1 MRRCV
6 VNSAGAAG
14 YAALW
19 IESSNVVVEDCRIHD
34 NAAAGVYLNGVGL
47 APVLRR
53 VEVDRNGGWAVV
65 QSTLDMNPAYEGL
78 SVHDNGRDAVYVG
91 GSGTTGRDVV
101 LDGGAVGGVPYV
113 LASSWTVGSG
123 RALTVTA
130 GTAVRFGDNVYLRV
144 DGRLVVTGTATA
156 PITFTTA
163 STTTVVPGR
172 WYFIRF
178 ASGSSGVMRRC
189 VVNSAGSAGYA
200 ALWIESSN
208 VVVED
213 CRIHHNAGAGAYVV
227 GSAPTLAGNAIYL
240 NGGPGLVTSNSQ
252 PILRGN
258 LFYRNAGFGIR
269 NDTPARTVNAR
280 QQAWGHPTG
289 PYHPSRNPMGL
300 GDRVSDGVD
309 FEPWLRVAG
318 VFIPENQPPQAFVV
332 NPAADGF
339 TFNALPL
346 QFRIWVTDTDALTGT
361 TFIQDM
367 IYLRAEIRQGGTVV
381 AVYDQVESPAGWDR
395 GFYRIESS
403 EGVTATLTL
412 TRALPPGDYTIR
424 VTAFDGIGMGTGPE
438 RAFSV
443 NLTAWGIASVQ
454 PEEILA
460 VPGLTQTL
468 TLYGYGFTSGAQ
480 VWLEQVISD
489 TERVDPESVIR
500 VSEEELRVRVNMGG
514 LSGLWDVVVRQGGEE
529 RRFPLYV
536 FPYMPVMV
544 VESQPPARPRPGF
557 LLPFEVRVTNAG
569 TAPGVALVMATT
581 PTGTQVITV
590 TAAAGG
596 VEVVK
601 QEGNLALYAIRVEPG
616 DTRTATVWF
625 RIPWEAVGD
634 APGQLRLGAPLFMYS
649 ELLGMTTVEG
659 WELLRAEMDDQTPE
673 RLTLLMMA
681 GWMMLEGHYEQRF
694 IDLINWQRAR
704 GLEWWERLFI
714 RNPVLASVL
723 IQAAVQ
729 AILPAWYEAL
739 GGREALPPYVE
750 LNFERVLEGSTGMAR
765 PAGIGTLQ
773 YSGGLW
779 DELKLW
785 GATFKEMFSYE
796 GWETMEASA
805 KAVGAGLVEGLTFGL
820 VRLNPVPDLECRDP
834 YIRMAVEWGR
844 AAGNIASQVVPFP
857 KLRVPI
863 KIRGSE
869 RLAVLA
875 HNVNQRLIQFGR
887 SNYKVIASTLDSSAQ
902 AALNTLQ
909 RVDGAITRLTGK
921 NPNLSQSIKFGQGE
935 PGRRDILLWNK
946 YKLTL
951 SGNSAEPIRLGLSKI
966 VKIGDEYYD
975 VNIFHYGERKVV
987 EIEITNQYGNVIGK
1001 KIVTEPHMGYGGSGK
1016 PVIDR
1021 NTEQPMR
1028 DEWGNIIMGAG
1039 PHEYTRHFFDSNN
1052 PLNKLV
1058 DPVTGKSLGDIPIL
1072 TPEGQL
1078 NPQYTEALK
1087 RVIDQLPPVN
1097 VEVLNNGRQLI
1108 AVSNAAEHVVSG
1120 VGPSGTSA
1128 TSDCGGS
1135 RSVPLRAS
1143 WDPNDIQGLPSRVY
1157 IDPSQALMFT
1167 IRFENV
1173 ATATAEAETVVVTMT
1188 LDPNLDW
1195 SALQMLGSSHPDK
1208 LQLRADEESR
1218 VLVWAF
1224 DGINLPPNRNP
1235 PEGEGWVRFRVRPKA
1250 NLGSGTVLTAQAVI
1264 VFDVNPPIWT
1274 NVITYVI
1281 DVTPPVTPTLSDPS
1295 VAGDQIRLRV
1305 RTRDEHSGLSR
1316 LAVYYSRDGGQAWSL
1331 GTDLMLTE
1339 PVRELD
1345 QVFAFSVPGG
1355 GDYQIRVDA
1364 RDEVGMGI
1372 TSEPITVRVPYRLF
1386 LPLVLRQAGGA
1397 RSSGQA
1403 VEEGAPAAPSI
1414 PTPEPR
1420 EMAPPPGSALPS
1432 FRKVPRRR
1440 RAHP

>member
-1 MRRCV
+1 
-6 VNSAGAAG
+6 
-14 YAALW
+14 
-19 IESSNVVVEDCRIHD
+19 
-34 NAAAGVYLNGVGL
+34 
-47 APVLRR
+47 
-53 VEVDRNGGWAVV
+53 
-65 QSTLDMNPAYEGL
+65 
-78 SVHDNGRDAVYVG
+78 
-91 GSGTTGRDVV
+91 
-101 LDGGAVGGVPYV
+101 
-113 LASSWTVGSG
+113 
-123 RALTVTA
+123 
-130 GTAVRFGDNVYLRV
+130 
-144 DGRLVVTGTATA
+144 
-156 PITFTTA
+156 
-163 STTTVVPGR
+163 
-172 WYFIRF
+172 
-178 ASGSSGVMRRC
+178 
-189 VVNSAGSAGYA
+189 
-200 ALWIESSN
+200 
-208 VVVED
+208 
-213 CRIHHNAGAGAYVV
+213 
-227 GSAPTLAGNAIYL
+227 
-240 NGGPGLVTSNSQ
+240 
-252 PILRGN
+252 
-258 LFYRNAGFGIR
+258 
-269 NDTPARTVNAR
+269 
-280 QQAWGHPTG
+280 
-289 PYHPSRNPMGL
+289 
-300 GDRVSDGVD
+300 
-309 FEPWLRVAG
+309 
-318 VFIPENQPPQAFVV
+318 
-332 NPAADGF
+332 
-339 TFNALPL
+339 
-346 QFRIWVTDTDALTGT
+346 
-361 TFIQDM
+361 
-367 IYLRAEIRQGGTVV
+367 
-381 AVYDQVESPAGWDR
+381 
-395 GFYRIESS
+395 
-403 EGVTATLTL
+403 
-412 TRALPPGDYTIR
+412 
-424 VTAFDGIGMGTGPE
+424 
-438 RAFSV
+438 
-443 NLTAWGIASVQ
+443 
-454 PEEILA
+454 
-460 VPGLTQTL
+460 
-468 TLYGYGFTSGAQ
+468 
-480 VWLEQVISD
+480 
-489 TERVDPESVIR
+489 
-500 VSEEELRVRVNMGG
+500 
-514 LSGLWDVVVRQGGEE
+514 
-529 RRFPLYV
+529 
-536 FPYMPVMV
+536 
-544 VESQPPARPRPGF
+544 
-557 LLPFEVRVTNAG
+557 
-569 TAPGVALVMATT
+569 
-581 PTGTQVITV
+581 
-590 TAAAGG
+590 
-596 VEVVK
+596 
-601 QEGNLALYAIRVEPG
+601 
-616 DTRTATVWF
+616 
-625 RIPWEAVGD
+625 
-634 APGQLRLGAPLFMYS
+634 
-649 ELLGMTTVEG
+649 
-659 WELLRAEMDDQTPE
+659 MDDQTPE

-704 GLEWWERLFI
+704 GLEWWERLFT

-820 VRLNPVPDLECRDP
+820 VRLNPVPDLECQDP

-844 AAGNIASQVVPFP
+844 AAGNIASLVVPFP

-875 HNVNQRLIQFGR
+875 DNVNQRLIQFGR

-966 VKIGDEYYD
+966 VKVGDEYYD
-975 VNIFHYGERKVV
+975 VNMFHYGERLKEV
-987 EIEITNQYGNVIGK
+987 EEIRDQFGNLWGRN
-1001 KIVTEPHMGYGGSGK
+1001 IVTEPHMGFGSSGK

-1021 NTEQPMR
+1021 NTGQPMR

-1039 PHEYTRHFFDSNN
+1039 PHFYNERYFRM
-1052 PLNKLV
+1052 
-1058 DPVTGKSLGDIPIL
+1058 GRGDIPYF
-1072 TPEGQL
+1072 TEKGEL
-1078 NPQYTEALK
+1078 NPAYLDELSELINQSPL
-1087 RVIDQLPPVN
+1087 VN
-1097 VEVLNNGRQLI
+1097 VEVLNNGRQVV

-1120 VGPSGTSA
+1120 VGPLGTSA

-1224 DGINLPPNRNP
+1224 NGINLPPNRNP
-1235 PEGEGWVRFRVRPKA
+1235 PEGEGWVRFRVQPKA

-1305 RTRDEHSGLSR
+1305 QTRDEHSGLSR

-1364 RDEVGMGI
+1364 RDEVGMSI

-1420 EMAPPPGSALPS
+1420 EMAPPPGSALPA

>member
-1 MRRCV
+1 MRWCV
-6 VNSAGAAG
+6 VNSAGAAN

-19 IESSNVVVEDCRIHD
+19 IESSDVVVEDCRIHD
-34 NAAAGVYLNGVGL
+34 NAGAGIYLGGGGL

-113 LASSWTVGSG
+113 LAGSWTVGGG

-130 GTAVRFGDNVYLRV
+130 GTAVRFEDNVYLRV
-144 DGRLVVTGTATA
+144 DGRLVAEGGATA

-163 STTTVVPGR
+163 STTTVAPGR

-178 ASGSSGVMRRC
+178 ASGSSGVMRWC
-189 VVNSAGSAGYA
+189 VVNSAGAANYA

-601 QEGNLALYAIRVEPG
+601 REGNLALYAIRVEPG

-704 GLEWWERLFI
+704 GLEWWERLFT

-729 AILPAWYEAL
+729 AILPAWYEAF

-750 LNFERVLEGSTGMAR
+750 LSFERVLEGSTGMAR

-773 YSGGLW
+773 YGGTFW
-779 DELKLW
+779 DEVKLF
-785 GATFKEMFSYE
+785 GATVKEMFSFE

-805 KAVGAGLVEGLTFGL
+805 KAVVAGLVEGLTLGF
-820 VRLNPVPDLECRDP
+820 VKLNPVPDLECQDP
-834 YIRMAVEWGR
+834 YIQMAVKWGR
-844 AAGNIASQVVPFP
+844 VAGNIATIAVPL
-857 KLRVPI
+857 KLRAPI
-863 KIRGSE
+863 NIYGSE

-875 HNVNQRLIQFGR
+875 HSVNQRLIQFGR
-887 SNYKVIASTLDSSAQ
+887 SNYKVIASTLDSGAQ
-902 AALNTLQ
+902 KLLNTLQ
-909 RVDGAITRLTGK
+909 RVDGALNRLGI
-921 NPNLSQSIKFGQGE
+921 NSNLSNIQFGWGP

-951 SGNSAEPIRLGLSKI
+951 SGNDIEPIRVGLSKI
-966 VKIGDEYYD
+966 VKVGDEYYD
-975 VNIFHYGERKVV
+975 VNIFHYGERVV
-987 EIEITNQYGNVIGK
+987 GEELVRDQFGNVLGR
-1001 KIVTEPHMGYGGSGK
+1001 KIVTDPHMGYGSSGK

-1021 NTEQPMR
+1021 NTGQPMR
-1028 DEWGNIIMGAG
+1028 DEWGNIIMAAG
-1039 PHEYTRHFFDSNN
+1039 PHYYTKHYFRMGRDNIPYFTEEGKLNPAFVDELRESFAQSH
-1052 PLNKLV
+1052 PLNVAVMYNTKDFVNQVLSSDDQHLV
-1058 DPVTGKSLGDIPIL
+1058 SPVG
-1072 TPEGQL
+1072 
-1078 NPQYTEALK
+1078 A
-1087 RVIDQLPPVN
+1087 
-1097 VEVLNNGRQLI
+1097 
-1108 AVSNAAEHVVSG
+1108 
-1120 VGPSGTSA
+1120 SGTSA

-1195 SALQMLGSSHPDK
+1195 SALQMSGSSHPDK

-1224 DGINLPPNRNP
+1224 NGINLPPNQNP

-1281 DVTPPVTPTLSDPS
+1281 DVTPPVMPTLSDPS

-1345 QVFAFSVPGG
+1345 QFFAFSVPGG

-1386 LPLVLRQAGGA
+1386 LPLVLRQAGGG

-1420 EMAPPPGSALPS
+1420 EMAPPPGSALPA